1 MLRVPVDMCS
11 NHFSKLASHEGL
23 NSVRA
28 QVVLQIHFQT
38 YFTYTLVSPEVQQGL
53 QFINWKHQKESGKR
67 DCDKRR
73 ADATQSKI
81 PTP

>member
-1 MLRVPVDMCS
+1 MLRAPVDMCS
-11 NHFSKLASHEGL
+11 NHFSKLVSHEGL

-53 QFINWKHQKESGKR
+53 QFIN
-67 DCDKRR
+67 
-73 ADATQSKI
+73 
-81 PTP
+81 